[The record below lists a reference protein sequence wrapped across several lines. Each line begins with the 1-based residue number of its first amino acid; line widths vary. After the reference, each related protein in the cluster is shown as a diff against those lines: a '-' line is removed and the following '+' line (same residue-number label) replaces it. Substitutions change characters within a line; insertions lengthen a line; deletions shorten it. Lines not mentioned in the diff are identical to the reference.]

1 MENNEL
7 QGHIEAYFAA
17 LEAPLSA
24 VPIARREEFLTETRA
39 HLGAMVK
46 AKRADGIGEEAAWNA
61 AMNEFG
67 EPREVGGALWKAWA
81 TSGQLESEGAPLSK
95 RELAK
100 KYLPRMA
107 AVMGAMSLFRFLP
120 EAVWHSST
128 FLAVCALWI
137 VGCLSWGSLR
147 FWRSGGRWTAFTS
160 ANFVFFLVSAFY
172 ALGQLQW
179 GETWRATEGGRLAHQ
194 WFPLLPFLFCPLYF
208 YLYKRDLKSRP
219 WRFGA
224 FAGRFKQSPVA
235 AEQEYRLS
243 PALGLLM
250 GGVFGCGASIVSGV
264 QIFGLAHELWKCAA
278 RVIVSLAIGL
288 WLYCRK

>member
-7 QGHIEAYFAA
+7 SSRIEAYFAA
-17 LEAPLSA
+17 LEAPLA
-24 VPIARREEFLTETRA
+24 ELPATRREEFIAETRA
-39 HLGAMVK
+39 HLGAMVE
-46 AKRADGIGEEAAWNA
+46 AKRADGLGEEAAWNA

-67 EPREVGGALWKAWA
+67 EPGEVGRALWKAWA
-81 TSGQLESEGAPLSK
+81 TSGQLESEGAPLST
-95 RELAK
+95 REVVK

-107 AVMGAMSLFRFLP
+107 LVMGAMSLFRFLP
-120 EAVWHSST
+120 EAAWHSST

-160 ANFVFFLVSAFY
+160 ANLVFFLVSAFY

-179 GETWRATEGGRLAHQ
+179 GETWRATASGRLVGQ
-194 WFPLLPFLFCPLYF
+194 WFPFLPILFCPLYF

-250 GGVFGCGASIVSGV
+250 GGLFGCVGALVI
-264 QIFGLAHELWKCAA
+264 GLASSGFVPTFLLVAGFLGGTFA
-278 RVIVSLAIGL
+278 LGR
-288 WLYCRK
+288 WLQK